1 MTFCTAH
8 RPYYDP
14 APQPMPTP
22 LADRRRTPVPRR
34 KLAPGQIFTDWAS
47 I

>member
-8 RPYYDP
+8 RPDYRP
-14 APQPMPTP
+14 APQPTFTP
-22 LADRRRTPVPRR
+22 LADRRRQTPRSKP
-34 KLAPGQIFTDWAS
+34 AQGQIFTDWAS

>member
-8 RPYYDP
+8 RHYNR
-14 APQPMPTP
+14 TP
-22 LADRRRTPVPRR
+22 KLPSEIAVTEPRRRAPVRAI
-34 KLAPGQIFTDWAS
+34 KPGQIYTDWAS